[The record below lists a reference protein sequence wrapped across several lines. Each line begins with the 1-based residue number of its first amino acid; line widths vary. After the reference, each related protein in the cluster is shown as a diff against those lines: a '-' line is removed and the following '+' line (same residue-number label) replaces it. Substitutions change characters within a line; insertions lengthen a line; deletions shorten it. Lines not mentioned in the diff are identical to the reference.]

1 MFSGKRLGVL
11 NSALKNFGQSPPPR
25 IFSLPLANGETAA
38 ERLDREASARPFGE
52 GPGAKL
58 AMLSVLHTYLRGGRQ
73 SPEMNACRFQE
84 LSSFRMNT
92 YGKTGRGWGAQSQL
106 LL

>member
-1 MFSGKRLGVL
+1 MVAGQRLCVL
-11 NSALKNFGQSPPPR
+11 DFAPEQFRPIHPPR